1 MGAPWR
7 RWGCGWVWRSR
18 QRRCPRRFDDRRGHL
33 CFVSTAGQTIRPP
46 AQIAVPDVL
55 NLRRAFMNL
64 REKNKG
70 VVNRT
75 TGLRSLLAVV
85 LSAGIVASCAT
96 QSVTQTQEP
105 LAAGE
110 PRVVRIEPCED
121 RTGFSG
127 GRDLKGEATRTFV
140 EKVKAAKLFE
150 VTTDASLVLTCD
162 IERFA
167 EGSALKRWVM
177 PGWGPT
183 QAAVSVM
190 VWKKPEEKVL
200 ATFRSQSSVSAG
212 GLYTIGADQYILG
225 VAFDDIVKQLGEWA
239 KGATPEGKP

>member
-1 MGAPWR
+1 MERHGGYTEVANW
-7 RWGCGWVWRSR
+7 
-18 QRRCPRRFDDRRGHL
+18 
-33 CFVSTAGQTIRPP
+33 
-46 AQIAVPDVL
+46 
-55 NLRRAFMNL
+55 
-64 REKNKG
+64 
-70 VVNRT
+70 T
-75 TGLRSLLAVV
+75 TGLRSLLAAA
-85 LSAGIVASCAT
+85 LTAGILTSCAT

-105 LAAGE
+105 FVASEYTAV
-110 PRVVRIEPCED
+110 RVEPCED
-121 RTGFSG
+121 RTGFQG
-127 GRDLKGEATRTFV
+127 ERDLKGEATRTFI
-140 EKVKAAKLFE
+140 EKVKAARLFE
-150 VTTDASLVLTCD
+150 VTTDAPLVLTCD

-225 VAFDDIVKQLGEWA
+225 VAFDDIVKQFEEWA
-239 KGATPEGKP
+239 KGTAPTGKP